1 MHIHPTY
8 PHDHHAPPA
17 SHKPTSQRPG
27 SRSFSDQSTHPLTTP
42 RPPTTCIVYPHR
54 ASIPPLASAST
65 PSLRARS
72 LLDSRSHAASQQLRT
87 VCSPRHCC
95 TNTVVRR
102 ARRTR
107 CGVQS
112 KMALCHSTRLAHTA
126 CSGTVLGWVGVY
138 STTGCTAD
146 SSRAESGA
154 WCTVR
159 VLVQGGV
166 FPPRATRHTR
176 NTAGAVRDTH
186 QHGRTVAS

>member
-1 MHIHPTY
+1 MITMHPPPTQP
-8 PHDHHAPPA
+8 PHSALAIPPF
-17 SHKPTSQRPG
+17 Q
-27 SRSFSDQSTHPLTTP
+27 QSVLSSHPLTTP